1 MAVIP
6 DEHRGRIWS
15 VILDPGAN
23 PIKKCWF
30 ARGPRGFLLGGYRRD
45 DQALDA
51 VKLDQQDY
59 DKEAREDRAAGSAP
73 LPAWSTGLR
82 GEDDPIEL
90 ADDGEKAD
98 PEVPDDQTVWRLRRR
113 NGAVVFVIEFADGN
127 FSQLLESP
135 EPSSGYGKR

>member
-1 MAVIP
+1 MAMMP
-6 DEHRGRIWS
+6 DEHRDRIWS
-15 VILDPGAN
+15 VILDPDAN

-59 DKEAREDRAAGSAP
+59 YKEVREACAAGSAP
-73 LPAWSTGLR
+73 SPAWPVGR
-82 GEDDPIEL
+82 PDEDDPIEL
-90 ADDGEKAD
+90 ADDGEEAD

-113 NGAVVFVIEFADGN
+113 NGAVAFVIESADGN
-127 FSQLLESP
+127 FSQLLELL
-135 EPSSGYGKR
+135 EPSSGYRKG